1 MSDTN
6 SNTNTL
12 SQTYQQQTL
21 ALSIALLERPS
32 VTPDDDGC
40 QDILSERL
48 QQAGFDCE
56 FMYYG
61 DRQAKGEHAEVKNLW
76 ARRGTTAPVICF
88 AGHTDVVPT
97 GDENNWTYP
106 PFTPTIADGY
116 LWARGAADMKTGIAA
131 FTVAAE
137 RFVANHPDHNGS
149 IAFLITSDE
158 EGPSINGTVKVIETL
173 EARNEKIT
181 YCLVGEPSSTDT
193 LGDIIKNGRRG
204 SLGATLT
211 VTGKQGHVAYPH
223 LASNPI
229 HAAMSALAELTNAEW
244 DQGNDYFPATSLQIS
259 NINSGTG
266 ATNVIPE
273 TLEAIFNFRFSTET
287 TEDELKAKTHA
298 IFDKYFDSSKAS
310 YDIHWKL
317 SGNPFL
323 TPEGK
328 LVSACQNAIKSVTG
342 TETTLSTSGG
352 TSDGRFIAPTGAQV
366 VELGVRNAT
375 IHQVD
380 EKVEVDDLGK
390 LAQIYEGILEN
401 LLLGDK

>member
-181 YCLVGEPSSTDT
+181 FCLVGEPSSTDT

-380 EKVEVDDLGK
+380 EKVELDDLGR

-401 LLLGDK
+401 LLLGDD

>member
-6 SNTNTL
+6 SNTNSL

-380 EKVEVDDLGK
+380 EKVELDDLGR

-401 LLLGDK
+401 ILLGDD

>member
-1 MSDTN
+1 MSN
-6 SNTNTL
+6 NNNNTL
-12 SQTYQQQTL
+12 SQTHQQATL
-21 ALSIALLERPS
+21 DLSIELLERPS

-40 QDILSERL
+40 QDILSARL
-48 QQAGFDCE
+48 EQAGFDCE

-61 DRQAKGEHAEVKNLW
+61 DKQAKGEHAEVKNLW
-76 ARRGTTAPVICF
+76 ARRGTTDPVICF

-97 GDENNWTYP
+97 GDVNNWRYP
-106 PFTPTIADGY
+106 PFTPTIEDGY

-131 FTVAAE
+131 FTIASE
-137 RFVANHPDHNGS
+137 RFVANHPEHKGS
-149 IAFLITSDE
+149 IAMLITSDE

-173 EARNEKIT
+173 EARDEKIT

-204 SLGATLT
+204 SLGAELT

-229 HAAMSALAELTNAEW
+229 HAAMAALSELTAAEW
-244 DQGNDYFPATSLQIS
+244 DKGNDYFPATSLQIS

-273 TLEAIFNFRFSTET
+273 TLEAVFNFRFSTET
-287 TEDELKAKTHA
+287 TEDELKQKTHA
-298 IFDKYFDSSKAS
+298 IFDKHFKDSKAS
-310 YDIHWKL
+310 YDIDWKL
-317 SGNPFL
+317 SGQPFL

-380 EKVEVDDLGK
+380 ERVEVDDLGK

-401 LLLGDK
+401 LLLD

>member
-1 MSDTN
+1 MSN
-6 SNTNTL
+6 NNNNTL
-12 SQTYQQQTL
+12 SQTHQQATL
-21 ALSIALLERPS
+21 DLSIELLERPS

-40 QDILSERL
+40 QDILSARL
-48 QQAGFDCE
+48 EQAGFDCE
-56 FMYYG
+56 FMYFG
-61 DRQAKGEHAEVKNLW
+61 DRDKTGEHAEVKNLW
-76 ARRGTTAPVICF
+76 ARRGTTDPVICF

-97 GDENNWTYP
+97 GDVNNWRYP
-106 PFTPTIADGY
+106 PFTPTIEDGY

-131 FTVAAE
+131 FTIASE
-137 RFVANHPDHNGS
+137 RFVANHPEHKGS
-149 IAFLITSDE
+149 IAMLITSDE

-173 EARNEKIT
+173 EARDEKIT

-204 SLGATLT
+204 SLGAELT

-229 HAAMSALAELTNAEW
+229 HAAMAALSELTAAEW
-244 DQGNDYFPATSLQIS
+244 DTGNDYFPATSLQIS

-273 TLEAIFNFRFSTET
+273 TLSAVFNFRFSTET
-287 TEDELKAKTHA
+287 TEDELKQKTHA
-298 IFDKYFDSSKAS
+298 IFDKHFANSDAS

-317 SGNPFL
+317 SGQPFL

-342 TETTLSTSGG
+342 TDTTLSTSGG

-380 EKVEVDDLGK
+380 ERVEVDDLGK

-401 LLLGDK
+401 LLLD

>member
-1 MSDTN
+1 MSNNNKALAQTHQQA
-6 SNTNTL
+6 TL
-12 SQTYQQQTL
+12 D
-21 ALSIALLERPS
+21 LSISLLERPS

-40 QDILSERL
+40 QDILSDRL
-48 QQAGFDCE
+48 TQAGFACE

-76 ARRGTTAPVICF
+76 ARRGTTDPVICF

-97 GDENNWTYP
+97 GDINNWTYP

-131 FTVAAE
+131 FTIAAE
-137 RFVANHPDHNGS
+137 RFVANYPKHNGS

-173 EARNEKIT
+173 EARQEKIT

-204 SLGATLT
+204 SLGAELT

-223 LASNPI
+223 LACNPI
-229 HAAMSALAELTNAEW
+229 HAVMSALNELTAATW
-244 DQGNDYFPATSLQIS
+244 DNGNDYFPATSLQIS

-273 TLEAIFNFRFSTET
+273 TLTAVFNFRFSTET
-287 TEDELKAKTHA
+287 NEDELKAKTHS
-298 IFDKYFDSSKAS
+298 IFDKHFSDSKAN
-310 YDIHWKL
+310 YKINWKL
-317 SGNPFL
+317 SGQPFL

-328 LVSACQNAIKSVTG
+328 LVSACQQAIKAVTG
-342 TETTLSTSGG
+342 TDTTLSTSGG

-380 EKVEVDDLGK
+380 EKVEIDDLGK
-390 LAQIYEGILEN
+390 LAQIYEGILEW
-401 LLLGDK
+401 LLLDE

>member
-1 MSDTN
+1 MSDSHQQPTHQQA
-6 SNTNTL
+6 TL
-12 SQTYQQQTL
+12 D
-21 ALSIALLERPS
+21 LSIALLERPS

-48 QQAGFDCE
+48 KQAGFDCE

-76 ARRGTTAPVICF
+76 ARRGTTDPVICF

-97 GDENNWTYP
+97 GDEKNWTYP

-131 FTVAAE
+131 FTIAAE
-137 RFVANHPDHNGS
+137 RFVESHPEHNGS
-149 IAFLITSDE
+149 IAFLLTSDE

-173 EARNEKIT
+173 EARAEKIT

-204 SLGATLT
+204 SLGAELT

-223 LASNPI
+223 LACNPI
-229 HAAMSALAELTNAEW
+229 HAAMSALAELTSTAW
-244 DQGNDYFPATSLQIS
+244 DNGNDYFPPTTLQVS
-259 NINSGTG
+259 NINGGTG
-266 ATNVIPE
+266 ATNIIPE
-273 TLEAIFNFRFSTET
+273 TLEVVFNFRFSTET
-287 TEDELKAKTHA
+287 SEEELKAKTHA
-298 IFDKYFDSSKAS
+298 IFDKHFADSKAS
-310 YDIHWKL
+310 YDIQWKL
-317 SGNPFL
+317 SGQPFL

-342 TETTLSTSGG
+342 TDTTLSTSGG

-401 LLLGDK
+401 LLLENLLLE